1 MAFEYN
7 YRALFLFIILIV
19 RMLSSPLVYL
29 DYSLRKDYIA
39 KNLCQNRNRPSMH
52 CNGKCY
58 LSKQLAKAAEQKE
71 AQQKNTIVS
80 SIIDLY
86 CQIGKLTSIP
96 KFDYFFTKYLIIFS
110 YLYFIYKASFQKSSN
125 RPFIEV
131 LLRCTKV

>member
-1 MAFEYN
+1 MVLKQN
-7 YRALFLFIILIV
+7 YKALFLFSILIM
-19 RMLSSPLVYL
+19 RMLYSPLVYL

-39 KNLCQNRNRPSMH
+39 KNLCQNRTRPSMH

-86 CQIGKLTSIP
+86 CQIGKLAAIP
-96 KFDYFFTKYLIIFS
+96 KCELFLYEIPNHFFLPIIYLESFFS
-110 YLYFIYKASFQKSSN
+110 
-125 RPFIEV
+125 
-131 LLRCTKV
+131 KVFKPPTY

>member
-96 KFDYFFTKYLIIFS
+96 KFELFLYEIPNHFFLPTFHLQSFFS
-110 YLYFIYKASFQKSSN
+110 KVFKPPIY
-125 RPFIEV
+125 
-131 LLRCTKV
+131 

>member
-1 MAFEYN
+1 
-7 YRALFLFIILIV
+7 
-19 RMLSSPLVYL
+19 MLSSPLVYL

-96 KFDYFFTKYLIIFS
+96 KFELFLYEIPNHFS